1 MPIQKIAFEAIK
13 IAIRQDRNGYVLNL
27 AIHPHEV
34 PEDLLRSPV
43 GTRYMVGMAEFEQ
56 ASFEAEQDII
66 AIEDYGKKI
75 VKKAAIICRRKS
87 FINWIGVENEVQAS
101 IWLKSALKINS
112 RSELR
117 DNLKAQAAFVELM
130 EEFEDSINGEDD
142 GEEAR

>member
-1 MPIQKIAFEAIK
+1 
-13 IAIRQDRNGYVLNL
+13 
-27 AIHPHEV
+27 
-34 PEDLLRSPV
+34 
-43 GTRYMVGMAEFEQ
+43 MVGMAEFEQ
-56 ASFEAEQDII
+56 ASLEAEADMI

-101 IWLKSALKINS
+101 VWLKSALKINS

-142 GEEAR
+142 GEDDGKEAG